1 VNEDDYNKYKKRELH
16 IWRRYRR
23 SYKWKSCLLMIS
35 EDISFSVGKLRI
47 SGILAKPES
56 HEPYPVVIFVHG
68 AGPVNREDSGLYL
81 PLWKRF
87 TRQGYACMSWDK
99 PGTGES
105 KGEYSWVHL
114 FRERV
119 EVVKKAIH
127 FLKRRS
133 DIDSASIGLWG
144 ISQAGWI
151 MSMIAA
157 DSTEVAFIIAVS
169 CAGESG
175 TRQGA
180 YLIRKQ
186 LQLEGLS
193 VEKAT
198 GYGELYVK
206 RTHAKTYEEYLQYA
220 KPFNEQQHIRDEL
233 KWGEIQSPED
243 FTPFP
248 PDYCQFIDP
257 APYLEKITCPVLA
270 IWGEKD
276 TQINPDQGAK
286 AYQQALT
293 KASNNNFQI
302 VVFPEV
308 DHGITRTKTGS
319 LKERKERKRLNKRE
333 TIPEYLDTMENWL
346 KKLRK

>member
-1 VNEDDYNKYKKRELH
+1 M
-16 IWRRYRR
+16 
-23 SYKWKSCLLMIS
+23 MIS
-35 EDISFSVGKLRI
+35 EEISFRVGTLHV
-47 SGILAKPES
+47 SGILVKPES
-56 HEPYPVVIFVHG
+56 PESYPAVIFVHG
-68 AGPVNREDSGLYL
+68 AGPVNRRDSGLYL

-87 TRQGYACMSWDK
+87 TRQGYACLSWDK

-105 KGEYSWVHL
+105 TGEYSRVHL

-133 DIDSASIGLWG
+133 DIDSSSIGLWG
-144 ISQAGWI
+144 ISQAGYI
-151 MSMIAA
+151 MPMVAA
-157 DSTEVAFIIAVS
+157 DSTEVAFMLAVS

-186 LQLEGLS
+186 LLLEGLS
-193 VEKAT
+193 LEEAT
-198 GYGELYVK
+198 RYGDLYIK

-220 KPFNEQQHIRDEL
+220 QSLNEQPYIRDEL
-233 KWGEIQSPED
+233 KWGEIQPPED
-243 FTPFP
+243 FTPYP

-257 APYLEKITCPVLA
+257 VPYLEKVSCPVLA
-270 IWGEKD
+270 MWGEKD
-276 TQINPDQGAK
+276 TQINPVQGAL

-293 KASNNNFQI
+293 KAGNNNFRII
-302 VVFPEV
+302 VLPEA
-308 DHGITRTKTGS
+308 DHGITRTTTGS

-333 TIPEYLDTMENWL
+333 TLPEYLDTMAGWL
-346 KKLRK
+346 KKLRKRGNS

>member
-1 VNEDDYNKYKKRELH
+1 
-16 IWRRYRR
+16 
-23 SYKWKSCLLMIS
+23 
-35 EDISFSVGKLRI
+35 
-47 SGILAKPES
+47 
-56 HEPYPVVIFVHG
+56 
-68 AGPVNREDSGLYL
+68 
-81 PLWKRF
+81 
-87 TRQGYACMSWDK
+87 MSWDK

-105 KGEYSWVHL
+105 KGKYSWIHL

-127 FLKRRS
+127 FLKRRC

-151 MSMIAA
+151 MPMVAA

-186 LQLEGLS
+186 LLLEGLS
-193 VEKAT
+193 LEEAAV
-198 GYGELYVK
+198 YGELYIK
-206 RTHAKTYEEYLQYA
+206 KTHAKNYEEYLQYV
-220 KPFNEQQHIRDEL
+220 KPFNEQQYIRDEL
-233 KWGEIQSPED
+233 KWGKIQPPED

-257 APYLEKITCPVLA
+257 VPYLEKVSCPVLA

-276 TQINPDQGAK
+276 TQINPDQGAL

-293 KASNNNFQI
+293 KAGNNNFRI
-302 VVFPEV
+302 IVFPEA

-319 LKERKERKRLNKRE
+319 LRERKERKRLNKRE

-346 KKLRK
+346 KKLRKRVNI